1 MNESGLRLAAR
12 LYGLLLRLY
21 PRRFR
26 AEFAEEMLAVFTATV
41 TEAAGWQTLARVC
54 WREWRDAPVA
64 IIRAHWRERSRSMET
79 QTMER
84 VSGWGALAALVV
96 FLFTAMAGIIE
107 GRPWGDA
114 ATPLLTIGVGLLGAV
129 IVLLILGAIK
139 GLPVWSLPA
148 AGLFLVL
155 IAYFLIIPQGPSPF
169 ADWLPPT
176 LSRFFRW
183 WYAYRPV
190 HPLLEAGQIWLTL
203 LTLLGL
209 IVLTAAALPP
219 LRPFYERL
227 RRDWTLLS
235 FAVYG
240 AALFGLYF
248 TFDEYRREEF
258 YLVASV
264 VLLAAGAWVYLRS
277 DGLQRRA
284 LALFAA
290 LTLAMATAALGK
302 WLIVPIQ
309 EWPAGSG
316 LHPPESSRWPET
328 LPTVVMWGWLM
339 IVMAAPALL
348 MLLPRPPQTSER
360 DRPQSQLR

>member
-1 MNESGLRLAAR
+1 VSLA
-12 LYGLLLRLY
+12 LHIYGLVLHLY
-21 PRRFR
+21 PRTFR
-26 AEFAEEMLAVFTATV
+26 AEFEAEMQTVFTAEMA
-41 TEAAGWQTLARVC
+41 EAAQGGLAAVARVC
-54 WREWRDAPVA
+54 WRELRDLPGA
-64 IIRAHWRERSRSMET
+64 IIRAHWRERSRPMET
-79 QTMER
+79 QSMER
-84 VSGWGALAALVV
+84 ASRWGALAAMVV
-96 FLFTAMAGIIE
+96 FVFAAMAGVIE

-114 ATPLLTIGVGLLGAV
+114 AASLLTIGVGLLGAV

-155 IAYFLIIPQGPSPF
+155 LAYFLIIPQGPSPF
-169 ADWLPPT
+169 ADSLPPT
-176 LSRFFRW
+176 LRRFFRW
-183 WYAYRPV
+183 WHAYRPV

-203 LTLLGL
+203 LTLLSL
-209 IVLTAAALPP
+209 IVLAAAALPP
-219 LRPFYERL
+219 LRAFYGRL

-235 FAVYG
+235 FVVYG

-277 DGLQRRA
+277 AGLRRRA

-290 LTLAMATAALGK
+290 LTLAMAAAAIGK

-339 IVMAAPALL
+339 IVMAAPA
-348 MLLPRPPQTSER
+348 MLKFLPRMR
-360 DRPQSQLR
+360 QSA